1 MINLEYTIKDVIV
14 QPLENELSDVVKSV
28 TINLA
33 FSDENNNSF
42 NYDTIVEL
50 DAPSE
55 SFISFEDLTQEQ
67 VTEWC
72 ENKIFQGPESKE
84 SVMNRAQI
92 MLTNSP
98 VNKKPASWGVTE

>member
-67 VTEWC
+67 VIKWC

-84 SVMNRAQI
+84 SVMNRVQI
-92 MLTNSP
+92 MLANSP
-98 VNKKPASWGVTE
+98 VNKKPASWGVSE

>member
-1 MINLEYTIKDVIV
+1 
-14 QPLENELSDVVKSV
+14 LENELSDVVKSV

-33 FSDENNNSF
+33 FSDENNNSL

-67 VTEWC
+67 VIQWC

-84 SVMNRAQI
+84 SVMNRVQI
-92 MLTNSP
+92 MLANSP
-98 VNKKPASWGVTE
+98 VNKKPASWGVSE

>member
-33 FSDENNNSF
+33 FSDENNNSL

-67 VTEWC
+67 VIQWC

-84 SVMNRAQI
+84 SVMNRVQI
-92 MLTNSP
+92 MLANSP
-98 VNKKPASWGVTE
+98 VNKKPASWGVSE